1 MKKFF
6 AASMLFLTALSAQAA
21 ITFVGSVAN
30 DDNDD
35 ALKINRPAGVQS
47 GDLLIAQIAI
57 RGDAAVSIT
66 PPAGW
71 TLLRRDTAV
80 GGSPPLSVALYT
92 KTAGSSEPG
101 NYTWTFAGKRRAV
114 GIIAAYRGASG
125 IDAHGGQA
133 TNTASSLITAP
144 SVTAT
149 VAGDRLL
156 AFFAQAHG
164 KAKLTEPAGMS
175 RRERRQSGGDE
186 DGVSA
191 LAADQTLAAAG
202 PTGPRTAGSNR
213 SAIGVGQLV
222 ALMPAGAAVVPGG
235 FNAFETTTP
244 PGAITGV
251 LKTKVAASPFS
262 FDIVAVNPQ
271 KTGVFTTFTGSVK
284 VELLDAADDSAPLD
298 AHACRGSW
306 TVIQR
311 LPDQLFTPLDQGRR
325 TVSNVVEPNAWPKV
339 RVRVTF
345 PAIPVIGSPLP
356 LVVGCSTD
364 AFAIRPAA
372 FAQVAVTDQDWETA
386 GATRALANTS
396 ATGGVVHK
404 AGRPFR
410 VYARA
415 VNAAGATTTRYAG
428 SPEARMEAC
437 LQPAGC
443 GLADLGVLNI
453 GAPASNGV
461 LEANGATYDE
471 AGAFSMRLVDADFAA
486 VDAQDSSSAERE
498 IQSDLIHVGRFVPDH
513 FDLVATV
520 APVFR
525 TFGDTSCA
533 ARSFT
538 YVGQPF
544 WYSVLPQARI
554 EAKNAGGGITANY
567 RGNLWKVTSTG
578 ISQSYTASKALDTG
592 LVGPPSVSENGD
604 GTGTIMAGG
613 ADRIA
618 FARDPAAPVAPFQ
631 ADIRLTWNV
640 QDASENAPGQGII
653 AAQAP
658 LVFEGGGAGIA
669 FDAGNEFRYGV
680 LKVSNAHGS
689 ELHKLLVPMELRYW
703 TGAAF
708 AVNAQDSCTRLQ
720 PQNVALSNWQK
731 NLSPCET
738 SVSIPGAFS
747 GGKSAMQFS
756 APGAGN
762 NGSVDFT
769 VKLSVSAAGTTCVN
783 GAAAPVSGAAQSWLR
798 GQWSGNQYDQ
808 DPTGRATFGVYKGD
822 NPIIYLR
829 ENY

>member
-1 MKKFF
+1 MLNGSNRVKKFSVVWLAVGW
-6 AASMLFLTALSAQAA
+6 AALMMALLAPPAAQAA
-21 ITFVGSVAN
+21 ITFVGSVAK

-47 GDLLIAQIAI
+47 GDLLIAQIAV

-101 NYTWTFAGKRRAV
+101 NYTWTFAGKRRAA

-164 KAKLTEPAGMS
+164 NAKLTEPAGMS
-175 RRERRQSGGDE
+175 RRERPRSGGGKN
-186 DGVSA
+186 GVSA

-202 PTGPRTAGSNR
+202 STGPRTAESNR

-222 ALMPAGAAVVPGG
+222 ALIPAGAAVVPGG

-284 VELLDAADDSAPLD
+284 IELLDAADDSAPLD

-372 FAQVAVTDQDWETA
+372 FAQVAVTDQNWETA

-486 VDAQDSSSAERE
+486 VDAPDSSSAERE
-498 IQSDLIHVGRFVPDH
+498 IQSATIDVGRFVPDR
-513 FDLVATV
+513 FEL
-520 APVFR
+520 APQNTPQLK
-525 TFGDTSCA
+525 TFNDTGCSG
-533 ARSFT
+533 RFFT
-538 YVGQPF
+538 YIGQPF
-544 WYSVLPQARI
+544 GYVTAPQAKV
-554 EAKNAGGGITANY
+554 EAKNAAGSTTANY
-567 RGNLWKVTSTG
+567 RGTLWKLTATDVTQTYTSVPATPVLTTTLGAPTVTS
-578 ISQSYTASKALDTG
+578 D
-592 LVGPPSVSENGD
+592 ND
-604 GTGTIMAGG
+604 GTGTIAANAG
-613 ADRIA
+613 DTLNYTRTT
-618 FARDPAAPVAPFQ
+618 APPYPAPFS
-631 ADIRLTWNV
+631 ANISLVMSV
-640 QDASENAPGQGII
+640 QDATENGPNQGII
-653 AAQAP
+653 ATTAP
-658 LVFEGGGAGIA
+658 AVFDGGSSGIA
-669 FDAGNEFRYGV
+669 FDAGNAFRYGR
-680 LKVSNAHGS
+680 LRLSNAHGS
-689 ELHKLLVPMELRYW
+689 ERLALSVPVRVEYFDGTIFKANTADNCSSFSLSSVL
-703 TGAAF
+703 TF
-708 AVNAQDSCTRLQ
+708 
-720 PQNVALSNWQK
+720 SNWQR
-731 NLSPCET
+731 NLNPGETTPSPAT
-738 SVSIPGAFS
+738 LTLVAGA
-747 GGKSAMQFS
+747 AVITLS
-756 APGAGN
+756 APGVGN
-762 NGSVDFT
+762 SGSVDLTLNVPAWLEFNWT
-769 VKLSVSAAGTTCVN
+769 GSVA
-783 GAAAPVSGAAQSWLR
+783 
-798 GQWSGNQYDQ
+798 
-808 DPTGRATFGVYKGD
+808 DPKARTTFGVYRGGTEM
-822 NPIIYLR
+822 IYRR
-829 ENY
+829 EAY

>member
-6 AASMLFLTALSAQAA
+6 AASVLFLTTLSAQAA
-21 ITFVGSVAN
+21 ITFVGSVAK

-47 GDLLIAQIAI
+47 GDLLIAQIAV
-57 RGDAAVSIT
+57 RGDAAVAIT

-92 KTAGSSEPG
+92 KTAGSSEPE

-164 KAKLTEPAGMS
+164 NAKLTEPAGMS
-175 RRERRQSGGDE
+175 RWERPQSGGGE

-191 LAADQTLAAAG
+191 LAADQTLTAAG
-202 PTGPRTAGSNR
+202 PTGPRTAESNR

-222 ALMPAGAAVVPGG
+222 ALVPAGAAVVPGG

-298 AHACRGSW
+298 ANACRGSW

-311 LPDQLFTPLDQGRR
+311 LPDQLFSQLDQGRR

-345 PAIPVIGSPLP
+345 PVIPVIGSPLP

-410 VYARA
+410 VY
-415 VNAAGATTTRYAG
+415 
-428 SPEARMEAC
+428 
-437 LQPAGC
+437 
-443 GLADLGVLNI
+443 
-453 GAPASNGV
+453 
-461 LEANGATYDE
+461 
-471 AGAFSMRLVDADFAA
+471 
-486 VDAQDSSSAERE
+486 
-498 IQSDLIHVGRFVPDH
+498 
-513 FDLVATV
+513 
-520 APVFR
+520 
-525 TFGDTSCA
+525 
-533 ARSFT
+533 
-538 YVGQPF
+538 
-544 WYSVLPQARI
+544 
-554 EAKNAGGGITANY
+554 
-567 RGNLWKVTSTG
+567 
-578 ISQSYTASKALDTG
+578 
-592 LVGPPSVSENGD
+592 
-604 GTGTIMAGG
+604 
-613 ADRIA
+613 
-618 FARDPAAPVAPFQ
+618 
-631 ADIRLTWNV
+631 
-640 QDASENAPGQGII
+640 
-653 AAQAP
+653 
-658 LVFEGGGAGIA
+658 
-669 FDAGNEFRYGV
+669 
-680 LKVSNAHGS
+680 
-689 ELHKLLVPMELRYW
+689 
-703 TGAAF
+703 
-708 AVNAQDSCTRLQ
+708 
-720 PQNVALSNWQK
+720 
-731 NLSPCET
+731 
-738 SVSIPGAFS
+738 
-747 GGKSAMQFS
+747 
-756 APGAGN
+756 
-762 NGSVDFT
+762 
-769 VKLSVSAAGTTCVN
+769 
-783 GAAAPVSGAAQSWLR
+783 
-798 GQWSGNQYDQ
+798 
-808 DPTGRATFGVYKGD
+808 
-822 NPIIYLR
+822 
-829 ENY
+829 